1 MVLIPFLIVFSLCVW
16 VCVPAFVLQ
25 ASPPIAEEVLNSYEG
40 LAGQGQAA
48 PCPESD
54 EAPRGDES
62 ISTSSQA
69 GVRGRE
75 KHILPLQTRL
85 KVCTSLG
92 ERAGACYD
100 PCLSWAAEGVPQ
112 GCLFSEEASCDAR
125 VALQTALVLPLL
137 QSSAGVAVAASFLS
151 RFSGPSSST
160 PAAAS
165 SASLVEAA
173 VAEGVANLEERY
185 HAWSLANPGA
195 TATKGEFWVV
205 STPRRL
211 HAPCVLRNS
220 SMRSRYT

>member
-1 MVLIPFLIVFSLCVW
+1 M
-16 VCVPAFVLQ
+16 
-25 ASPPIAEEVLNSYEG
+25 G
-40 LAGQGQAA
+40 LATILVFHGPLRA
-48 PCPESD
+48 CLRDVSFLKR
-54 EAPRGDES
+54 PR
-62 ISTSSQA
+62 A
-69 GVRGRE
+69 MLV
-75 KHILPLQTRL
+75 LP
-85 KVCTSLG
+85 
-92 ERAGACYD
+92 
-100 PCLSWAAEGVPQ
+100 
-112 GCLFSEEASCDAR
+112 
-125 VALQTALVLPLL
+125 LQTALVLPLL

-211 HAPCVLRNS
+211 HVPCVLRNS